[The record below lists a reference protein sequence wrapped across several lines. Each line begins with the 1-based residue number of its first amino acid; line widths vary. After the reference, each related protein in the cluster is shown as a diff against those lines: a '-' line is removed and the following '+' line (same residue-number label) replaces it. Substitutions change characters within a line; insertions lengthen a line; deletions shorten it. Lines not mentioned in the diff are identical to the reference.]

1 MRSHLAPRL
10 LMLLMIALLVGA
22 LAAPA
27 EGKRPRRYD
36 VTVLEDWVICPTG
49 ATLTIGHTGDPTA
62 TPDPNPD
69 TTTWPLV
76 DLDAELP
83 SSPGASIIEGGRRTG
98 LRLTDV
104 PNQEIVVNQLDDDA
118 GRVVTDDPP
127 LGQDGQ
133 PIEGSAAVITHREV
147 VEVRWSQPLEIR
159 DQLRLG
165 LSESGIG
172 LTYGL
177 FETVF
182 CPSSDGGGPGDSSP
196 GVTTPGP
203 SLSTEEI
210 LDLSTRI
217 DENSEVGRGPDGSL
231 IPRSQCTIVGKPG
244 DDRIVGTP
252 GNDVICGLGG
262 NDVVD
267 GAGGIDLID
276 GADGNDR
283 LRGGSDKDLLFGLR
297 GDDRLNGNSG
307 NDQASGGAGI
317 DRVRGSS
324 GNDPLL
330 SGGSGTDRLS
340 GGKGRDRIR
349 GGSGD
354 DRIMARDRTRDTI
367 DGGNGRDRA
376 TVDLLRSTGVAPRQA
391 DRVRRVEQL
400 L

>member
-10 LMLLMIALLVGA
+10 LMLLMVALLVGA

-49 ATLTIGHTGDPTA
+49 ATLTIGHTGDPAA

-83 SSPGASIIEGGRRTG
+83 SSPGSVIEGGRRTG

-118 GRVVTDDPP
+118 GRVVTDDAP
-127 LGQDGQ
+127 LGTDGQ

-159 DQLRLG
+159 NQIRLG
-165 LSESGIG
+165 LSESGVG
-172 LTYGL
+172 LNYGL
-177 FETVF
+177 FEVVF
-182 CPSSDGGGPGDSSP
+182 CPAPEGGGTGGSTS

-210 LDLSTRI
+210 RDLSTRI
-217 DENSEVGRGPDGSL
+217 DEKREVGRGPDGSL
-231 IPRSQCTIVGKPG
+231 VPRSQCTIVGTSG
-244 DDRIVGTP
+244 DDRIPGTP

-262 NDVVD
+262 NDVID
-267 GAGGIDLID
+267 GAGGADVID

-283 LRGGSDKDLLFGLR
+283 VSGGSGKDLLLGLR

-307 NDQASGGAGI
+307 DDKAAGGAGT
-317 DRVRGSS
+317 DRVKGSS

-330 SGGSGTDRLS
+330 SGGSGDDRLS

-354 DRIMARDRTRDTI
+354 DRIMARDRRRDTV